1 MNGDINKE
9 INEYIINLIYSNDFN
24 INREINLLNIS
35 YDVIYFFNNVK
46 SKYKKT
52 NIYNIELVNRP
63 DETIVRNLK
72 NLYEEK
78 AFDYIVF
85 NNVLETLIDPWQIL
99 KYVKKYLKN
108 DGYIIANINNLM
120 NCKIIKSIV
129 NGSFSYSDYG
139 VLDKKNL
146 RFFTL
151 LEIQKMFDSQRYNL
165 NSILSVKLKD
175 IVEYNDI
182 ISVLCSISDESF
194 KEQFQTYN
202 YIVKASIKENK
213 TLLDYIL
220 NNK

>member
-1 MNGDINKE
+1 MNGDINRE
-9 INEYIINLIYSNDFN
+9 INEYIINLIYNNNSN

-52 NIYNIELVNRP
+52 DIYNIELINKP
-63 DETIVRNLK
+63 DETIERNLTD
-72 NLYEEK
+72 LYEEK
-78 AFDYIVF
+78 FFDYIIF
-85 NNVLETLIDPWQIL
+85 NNVLETLIDPWKTL
-99 KYVKKYLKN
+99 KYIKKYLKN

-120 NCKIIKSIV
+120 NCKIIKSII

-139 VLDKKNL
+139 ALDKRNL

-151 LEIQKMFDSQRYNL
+151 LEIQKMFDLQRYNL

-175 IVEYNDI
+175 IIEYNDI
-182 ISVLCSISDESF
+182 INALCSISNESI
-194 KEQFQTYN
+194 KEQFQSYT

-220 NNK
+220 NN

>member
-9 INEYIINLIYSNDFN
+9 INEYIINLIYNNDSN

-35 YDVIYFFNNVK
+35 YDVIYFFNHVK

-52 NIYNIELVNRP
+52 DIYNIELVNKP
-63 DETIVRNLK
+63 DETIIRNLK

-78 AFDYIVF
+78 FFDYIIF

-99 KYVKKYLKN
+99 QYVKKYLKN

-120 NCKIIKSIV
+120 NCKIIKSII

-151 LEIQKMFDSQRYNL
+151 LEIQKMFDSQGYKL
-165 NSILSVKLKD
+165 NSILSVKLND
-175 IVEYNDI
+175 LIEYDDI
-182 ISVLCSISDESF
+182 ISILCSISDESF
-194 KEQFQTYN
+194 KEQFQAYN
-202 YIVKASIKENK
+202 YIVKASIKESK
-213 TLLDYIL
+213 TLLDYVL
-220 NNK
+220 NN